1 MLKRYSEFIN
11 ETIKWF
17 SPEELFSWLKERKD
31 MTFIALDTETTGLRG
46 PKEEQLT
53 QIAAVAFTFDYDT
66 LTFTEVGQ
74 YNEKIKL
81 LPEILAQ
88 KNQPGSRIKDVLKY
102 TRYGESGRKFV
113 EEQAALDELQN
124 FVDSYEPA
132 VLLIQNAK
140 FDMKM
145 INVRKAV
152 GGLRNEIFDTMNFW
166 GYFLLPTL
174 QSLASTDPEA
184 KRILDVIGF
193 SKSGKLPTSSL
204 PSVAKGLGTNAEGAH
219 DALFD
224 CRYMVK
230 TLEKGLEIIKNNMDV
245 DRKEFLIPRISTER
259 YYRMKDL
266 EAKKSKK
273 K

>member
-17 SPEELFSWLKERKD
+17 SSEELLTWLEERRD
-31 MTFIALDTETTGLRG
+31 MRFIALDTETTGLRG

-53 QIAAVAFTFDYDT
+53 QIAAVAFSFDYDT
-66 LTFTEVGQ
+66 LTFTELGQ

-81 LPEILAQ
+81 SPEIIAQ
-88 KNQPGSRIKDVLKY
+88 KDLPGSRVKEVLKL
-102 TRYGESGRKFV
+102 TRYGVGGGRFV
-113 EEQAALDELQN
+113 DEQAALNNLQN
-124 FVDSYEPA
+124 FVDGYEPA

-145 INVRKAV
+145 INIRKAV
-152 GGLRNEIFDTMNFW
+152 GGLGNEIFDTMTFW

-174 QSLASTDPEA
+174 QSLAQTDPEA
-184 KRILDVIGF
+184 KKILDIIGS

-204 PSVAKGLGTNAEGAH
+204 PNVAKGLGTNPEGAH

-230 TLEKGLEIIKNNMDV
+230 TLEKGLEIIKNNMGV
-245 DRKEFLIPRISTER
+245 DRKEFLRPRISTER
-259 YYRMKDL
+259 YYKMKD
-266 EAKKSKK
+266 
-273 K
+273 